1 MKSITSWYVGALG
14 SRTSSLSKLNVLTL
28 FGTQSLQLGQTNT
41 EHTKYYLYWVPA
53 QYTKAIRNSVLGTF
67 D

>member
-1 MKSITSWYVGALG
+1 M
-14 SRTSSLSKLNVLTL
+14 TL
-28 FGTQSLQLGQTNT
+28 FFETQSLQLGQTNT